1 MKLNN
6 LILCAGA
13 VLALASCSNKDNDGT
28 YTVTVPLT
36 GLDMNGKTVYL
47 SNYDTREKI
56 DSVTVEN
63 DTARFTG
70 TATKAFMANL
80 IYDGRTL
87 REFIVEKGDITFDTV
102 NYWASG
108 TPLNESF
115 GKILS
120 RLTEIEKEAR
130 SLPRDSSAMET
141 YTKLETEYDS
151 IVAASVEAN
160 KANPIGYYFFAGNLY
175 NMDSEELGEQLKKYP
190 EFKDTEAVKRRQET
204 LQKIAETSAGKQ
216 YKDFTVKYNGADQ
229 KLSDYVGKDGKYTLV
244 DFWASWC
251 GPCMREIETLKK
263 LNKEYGSKMNVVGV
277 AVWDEPEN
285 TLDAIARKEISWPC
299 IIDAQRIPTDIYG
312 IAGIPCIILIDPQ
325 GKILVRDKMGEELE
339 QAVKEALAPAAE

>member
-1 MKLNN
+1 MKLKNM
-6 LILCAGA
+6 ILCGGTA
-13 VLALASCSNKDNDGT
+13 LILASCSGNSTDES
-28 YTVTVPLT
+28 YTVTVPLN
-36 GLDMNGKTVYL
+36 GLEMNGKMAYL
-47 SNYDTREKI
+47 SNYDSGEKV
-56 DSVTVEN
+56 DSVIVEN

-70 TATKAFMANL
+70 TAVKAFMARMIL
-80 IYDGRTL
+80 EGKTV
-87 REFIVEKGDITFDTV
+87 REFIIEKGDIKLDTL
-102 NYWASG
+102 NQWASG
-108 TPLNESF
+108 TPLNDSF
-115 GKILS
+115 GKIMS
-120 RLTEIEKEAR
+120 RLTEIENQAR
-130 SLPRDSSAMET
+130 SLPRDSSAMEA

-151 IVAASVEAN
+151 IIAASIESN

-175 NMDSEELGEQLKKYP
+175 TMDSEELGEQLKKYP

-204 LQKIAETSAGKQ
+204 LEKIAETSPGKQ

-251 GPCMREIETLKK
+251 GPCMREIETLKE
-263 LNKEYGSKMNVVGV
+263 LNKEFGKQINVVGV

-285 TLDAIARKEISWPC
+285 TLEAIARKEIPWPC

-325 GKILVRDKMGEELE
+325 GKILVRDKQGEELE
-339 QAVKEALAPAAE
+339 QAVREALNTTAE